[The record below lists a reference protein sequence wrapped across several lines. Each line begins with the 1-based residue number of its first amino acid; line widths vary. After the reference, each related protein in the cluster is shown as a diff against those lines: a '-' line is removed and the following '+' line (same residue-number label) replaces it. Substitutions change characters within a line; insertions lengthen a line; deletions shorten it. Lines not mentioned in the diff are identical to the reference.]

1 MQVSGTSRHHLISG
15 IYIMANKIKKTIE
28 QHLLQKHREFAD
40 NKKKFGITAG
50 VTLTSGYATAAL
62 MNLYKDLF
70 GSAELKSFVRLN
82 FEEGAN
88 E

>member
-15 IYIMANKIKKTIE
+15 IYIMANKVKKTIE
-28 QHLLQKHREFAD
+28 QHLLQKHREFA
-40 NKKKFGITAG
+40 NNRKKFGTTAG

-82 FEEGAN
+82 LEEGAN